1 MTPPFHVADVTPSGD
16 VHALQQYEYPLLEQL
31 GGAADLITFFSTWLW
46 RSPDEFQ
53 LTLPTS
59 KLSVRFRA
67 SSPTSA
73 IATLRI
79 NSTRR
84 APGPP
89 DPRQDHLASISI
101 LLTGKDPDADAI
113 TLNAL
118 QDHLVKEL
126 HDTGHEPAFAMLSI
140 KQRPL
145 VATISLRPP
154 DDQNDRLWF
163 ALWDRCLAA
172 SYFRKHGLA

>member
-1 MTPPFHVADVTPSGD
+1 MTPPFHVADITPGGD

-46 RSPDEFQ
+46 RSPDEFE

-79 NSTRR
+79 NTTRSH
-84 APGPP
+84 AADPP
-89 DPRQDHLASISI
+89 DSQDHLASLSI
-101 LLTGKDPDADAI
+101 LLTGKDPDADSI
-113 TLNAL
+113 TLNTL
-118 QDHLVKEL
+118 QRHLVHEL
-126 HDTGHEPAFAMLSI
+126 HDTGHEPAFAMLSL

-154 DDQNDRLWF
+154 NDPNDRLWF